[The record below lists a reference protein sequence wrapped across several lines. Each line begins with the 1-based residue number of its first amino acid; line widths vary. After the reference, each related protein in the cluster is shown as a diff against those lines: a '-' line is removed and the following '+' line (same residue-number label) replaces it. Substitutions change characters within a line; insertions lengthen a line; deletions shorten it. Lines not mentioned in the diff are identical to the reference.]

1 MNSLVKSINYLS
13 KNKKKI
19 NKNYYNSISLPL
31 NKNEK
36 QFKTIYTQRENYK
49 LNSIENDINCDKHLN
64 NKIIKKKSLTSRL
77 SQNYNNSYI
86 KKSTSS
92 NSLMEQNNISNIM
105 KRNNSMRSFNYQN
118 EEYNEFL
125 IINYKN
131 IVHEIYNIFN
141 SNFNIKIGN
150 IEKLPSIIKSFV
162 IHYKKNNEI
171 ISQLNNLYLEE
182 KNIKKKEYNE
192 FINQN
197 DSFSN
202 WIDSTFS
209 NKINLYYKR
218 KSLINE
224 FEKLKHFSSSRTIN
238 QEEEND
244 SSLYK
249 KYCSQIMINNN
260 IKNFKEFTL
269 FIDKLLEENTYNDQF
284 VIKMKNVLCTKSPTI
299 FNESKQNNLY

>member
-1 MNSLVKSINYLS
+1 
-13 KNKKKI
+13 
-19 NKNYYNSISLPL
+19 
-31 NKNEK
+31 
-36 QFKTIYTQRENYK
+36 
-49 LNSIENDINCDKHLN
+49 
-64 NKIIKKKSLTSRL
+64 
-77 SQNYNNSYI
+77 
-86 KKSTSS
+86 
-92 NSLMEQNNISNIM
+92 MEQNNISNIM

-171 ISQLNNLYLEE
+171 ISQLNNLYLKE

-244 SSLYK
+244 SLLYK
-249 KYCSQIMINNN
+249 KYCTQIMNDNN
-260 IKNFKEFTL
+260 IKTFKEFIL
-269 FIDKLLEENTYNDQF
+269 FIDKLLEENIYNDKF
-284 VIKMKNVLCTKSPTI
+284 VIKMKKVLCTKSPSI
-299 FNESKQNNLY
+299 FNEKKYNNLV

>member
-118 EEYNEFL
+118 EEYNEF
-125 IINYKN
+125 
-131 IVHEIYNIFN
+131 
-141 SNFNIKIGN
+141 
-150 IEKLPSIIKSFV
+150 
-162 IHYKKNNEI
+162 
-171 ISQLNNLYLEE
+171 
-182 KNIKKKEYNE
+182 
-192 FINQN
+192 INQN

-244 SSLYK
+244 SLLYK